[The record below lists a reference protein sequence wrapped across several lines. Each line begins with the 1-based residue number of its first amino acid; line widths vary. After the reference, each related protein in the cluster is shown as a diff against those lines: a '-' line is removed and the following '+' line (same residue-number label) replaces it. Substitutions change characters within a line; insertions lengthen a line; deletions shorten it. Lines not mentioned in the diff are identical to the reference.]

1 MHEDRIRKEI
11 TYSAV
16 PSGGP
21 GGQHANKVSSKV
33 ILRFDIPGSE
43 ALTLEEK
50 ELLLTSL
57 ATKLNAEGHLLLS
70 CDESRSQHQNKE
82 IVTKRFLE
90 VLQSAVAPKKK
101 RIPTKAGK
109 ATKARRMEKK
119 KKQAFKKA
127 LRRKPDL
134 E

>member
-43 ALTLEEK
+43 GLTLEEK